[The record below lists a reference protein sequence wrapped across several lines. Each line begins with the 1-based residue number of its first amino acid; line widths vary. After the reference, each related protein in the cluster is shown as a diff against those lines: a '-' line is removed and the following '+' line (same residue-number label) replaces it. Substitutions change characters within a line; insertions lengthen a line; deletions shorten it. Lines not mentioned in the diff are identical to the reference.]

1 MRLGDKSRWTSVCG
15 ITQGKYSGQQR
26 RHAHPGLD
34 ELAHQ
39 PSTRLTSKKDLDLI
53 DENIDAAAEVKLV
66 LNDSDKG
73 MLNPRNKF
81 RITWDLCIVF
91 PLLIYLAI
99 LLPFRLCFG
108 NEPPLFSA
116 VYWFEFLIDK
126 LFIVDS
132 KKHQK

>member
-1 MRLGDKSRWTSVCG
+1 MWAISR
-15 ITQGKYSGQQR
+15 
-26 RHAHPGLD
+26 GLTTD
-34 ELAHQ
+34 APLSPTGTFELATAGGDDLDDYDSDSDDSDQ
-39 PSTRLTSKKDLDLI
+39 LDLI

-132 KKHQK
+132 KKHQR